1 MVTKLRFLSSAGALA
16 ALLSLGAG
24 GQSLVVS
31 PTAFHHSVEHKS
43 RTTSG
48 MINGGN
54 TLTPM
59 HHGLPLPTSPTKTQ
73 SGHSS
78 TVFNVTTFGASP
90 TGDANDTTAFQTA
103 IDRAEAVHGTVLV
116 PTGTYSFDS
125 MTASP
130 AQIVIDAPIH
140 LEGEKGAVLV
150 DRVGFTRYGHS
161 SNLIEIEN
169 SGSGTTVSGLTLNS
183 AKYEAGTDIMDFAS
197 HTTLEN
203 LNVQAAKSTNTYNPN
218 AFGIRVIAICN
229 PSNFATIYRVDNVV
243 KNVTINGLGSYGQT
257 ELDFSCQVG
266 SSMNNVTIS
275 GNGLDSYISKDIT
288 ISNATITAVPTAP
301 NPYTWVIND
310 SKNVTLDHITTY
322 GSGGYIVQHLHNEPA
337 TNITVE
343 NETMKDPTGV
353 LFIGDVD
360 GLALKSDSLANIRI
374 SPAISAS
381 NIAMS
386 DSSLS
391 GEVECYHVNKITD
404 LSGLACPS

>member
-1 MVTKLRFLSSAGALA
+1 
-16 ALLSLGAG
+16 
-24 GQSLVVS
+24 
-31 PTAFHHSVEHKS
+31 
-43 RTTSG
+43 
-48 MINGGN
+48 
-54 TLTPM
+54 
-59 HHGLPLPTSPTKTQ
+59 
-73 SGHSS
+73 
-78 TVFNVTTFGASP
+78 
-90 TGDANDTTAFQTA
+90 
-103 IDRAEAVHGTVLV
+103 
-116 PTGTYSFDS
+116 
-125 MTASP
+125 
-130 AQIVIDAPIH
+130 
-140 LEGEKGAVLV
+140 
-150 DRVGFTRYGHS
+150 
-161 SNLIEIEN
+161 
-169 SGSGTTVSGLTLNS
+169 
-183 AKYEAGTDIMDFAS
+183 MDFAS

-310 SKNVTLDHITTY
+310 SKNVTLNHITTY
-322 GSGGYIVQHLHNEPA
+322 GSEGYIVQHLHNEPA

-360 GLALKSDSLANIRI
+360 DLALKSDSLANIRI

-391 GEVECYHVNKITD
+391 GKVECYHVNKITD